1 MNNEN
6 KFSEVMTKKITLSF
20 LLAWIYGI
28 FIGLASIIQLFSTP
42 ITGIFSLMSAI
53 IILPPTY
60 NWLKNKLH
68 FSLSKTLRIII
79 ALILIAI
86 AGSFSGNISSN
97 SLNTPVTD
105 NSNTTTQTTQKPAD
119 DRKVISI
126 VFAEDVIKKTL
137 KAPSTAKFV
146 DVKAYENSNIKD
158 VWIINGYVDS
168 QNSYGAMLR
177 SIWEVQLDYRD
188 GKGGTVKS
196 IMFDGEK
203 IL

>member
-6 KFSEVMTKKITLSF
+6 KFSEVMAKKITLSF

-28 FIGLASIIQLFSTP
+28 FVGLASIVQLFSTP
-42 ITGIFSLMSAI
+42 LAGIASLLSAA

-60 NWLKNKLH
+60 NWLKNKIH

-79 ALILIAI
+79 ALILVAI
-86 AGSFSGNISSN
+86 AGSLSGTVSPNSISN
-97 SLNTPVTD
+97 SVID
-105 NSNTTTQTTQKPAD
+105 NSNPTTQTTQKPID
-119 DRKVISI
+119 NRRITSI
-126 VFAEDVIKKTL
+126 VFAEEVIKKTL
-137 KAPSTAKFV
+137 KSPSTAKFV
-146 DVKAYENSNIKD
+146 DVKAYELSNLKD
-158 VWIINGYVDS
+158 VWAVNGYVDS

-177 SIWEVQLDYRD
+177 SMWEVQLDYRD